1 MLVLLVQWSRC
12 FRVGINIYPAKKM
25 NTKGLILRGGKRL
38 INSNWSHLYQQPKTL
53 GFRFVLQAINYYEAA
68 LKSGQQNFL
77 RFVSAM
83 FNEIQFSYLWSTPI
97 DRLT

>member
-1 MLVLLVQWSRC
+1 MD
-12 FRVGINIYPAKKM
+12 
-25 NTKGLILRGGKRL
+25 TKGLILRGGRRV
-38 INSNWSHLYQQPKTL
+38 INSNWSHLYQQPRTL

-83 FNEIQFSYLWSTPI
+83 FNEVQFSYLWSTTGTPSSMRDI
-97 DRLT
+97 GRDLCVSVEI